1 MSTSQTSS
9 SPPSTAPRFGLSRRA
24 LLLIAGGFGLGLLL
38 FFVLWLDMRDNGNF
52 YRAEG
57 KADAVDG
64 QVFEPL
70 PVPMAPGERSASGL
84 SEAAEEAARRPK
96 PAPPPAQVAAPTD
109 GQSSAAGTTPPP
121 RSASD
126 VPSGAPMPI
135 SRVQPDY
142 PSDAMRRNESGTVV
156 VRIDVG
162 SDGKPDDVEVL
173 RSSRSRALDRA
184 ATQAAKR
191 WRFQPGQAGTVE
203 VPFEFKLDGR

>member
-1 MSTSQTSS
+1 MSTLQTSPS
-9 SPPSTAPRFGLSRRA
+9 PPPPSTTPRFGLSRRA

-52 YRAEG
+52 YRADD
-57 KADAVDG
+57 KAEAVDG

-96 PAPPPAQVAAPTD
+96 PAPPPAQVAGIADSQAP
-109 GQSSAAGTTPPP
+109 AATP

-126 VPSGAPMPI
+126 VPPGAPMPI

-156 VRIDVG
+156 VRIAVG

-173 RSSRSRALDRA
+173 RSSRSRSLDRA

-191 WRFQPGQAGTVE
+191 WRFQPGQTGTVE

>member
-24 LLLIAGGFGLGLLL
+24 LVLIAGGFGLGLLL
-38 FFVLWLDMRDNGNF
+38 FFVAWLEMRDNGHF

-96 PAPPPAQVAAPTD
+96 PAPPPAQVAGTADSQPP
-109 GQSSAAGTTPPP
+109 AAAPPP
-121 RSASD
+121 RSASG
-126 VPSGAPMPI
+126 VPPGVPVPM

-142 PSDAMRRNESGTVV
+142 PPEAARRNESGTVL
-156 VRIDVG
+156 VRITVG
-162 SDGKPDDVEVL
+162 SDGKPDDVDVL
-173 RSSRSRALDRA
+173 RSSRSRSLDRA
-184 ATQAAKR
+184 ATQAARR

>member
-1 MSTSQTSS
+1 MSTLQTSP
-9 SPPSTAPRFGLSRRA
+9 SPPPPPTASRFGLSRRA

-52 YRAEG
+52 YRAED
-57 KADAVDG
+57 KADTVDG

-96 PAPPPAQVAAPTD
+96 PVPPPTQIAAPTD
-109 GQSSAAGTTPPP
+109 SQAPTTAPPP

-126 VPSGAPMPI
+126 VPPGAPVPI
-135 SRVQPDY
+135 TRVQPDY

-156 VRIDVG
+156 VRITVG
-162 SDGKPDDVEVL
+162 SDGKPDDVDVL
-173 RSSRSRALDRA
+173 RSSRSRSLDRA

>member
-1 MSTSQTSS
+1 MSTSQTSP
-9 SPPSTAPRFGLSRRA
+9 SPPSPTLRFGLSRRA

-52 YRAEG
+52 YRAQG

-96 PAPPPAQVAAPTD
+96 PVPPPAQVA
-109 GQSSAAGTTPPP
+109 GAADSQTPIATPPP

-156 VRIDVG
+156 VRIAVG
-162 SDGKPDDVEVL
+162 SNGKPDDVEVL

-184 ATQAAKR
+184 ATQAARR

>member
-1 MSTSQTSS
+1 MSTPHP
-9 SPPSTAPRFGLSRRA
+9 SPSPAPRFGLSRRA

-38 FFVLWLDMRDNGNF
+38 FLLLWLDMRDNGNF
-52 YRAEG
+52 YRATDKPE
-57 KADAVDG
+57 AVDG

-96 PAPPPAQVAAPTD
+96 PVPPPAQAVGPTED
-109 GQSSAAGTTPPP
+109 QPPVSTPTPQS

-126 VPSGAPMPI
+126 VPPGTPVPV

-142 PSDAMRRNESGTVV
+142 PSDAMRRNESGTVM
-156 VRIDVG
+156 VRITVG
-162 SDGKPDDVEVL
+162 NDGKPDEVEVV

-191 WRFQPGQAGTVE
+191 WRFRPGQAGSVE
-203 VPFEFKLDGR
+203 VPFEFRLDR

>member
-1 MSTSQTSS
+1 MSTPHP
-9 SPPSTAPRFGLSRRA
+9 SPSPAPRFGLSRRA

-38 FFVLWLDMRDNGNF
+38 FLLLWLDMRDNGNF
-52 YRAEG
+52 YRATDKPE
-57 KADAVDG
+57 AVGG

-96 PAPPPAQVAAPTD
+96 PAPPPAQVAGPAVAPSPADTT
-109 GQSSAAGTTPPP
+109 AAPA
-121 RSASD
+121 RNASD
-126 VPSGAPMPI
+126 VAPGLPVPV

-142 PSDAMRRNESGTVV
+142 PSDAMRRNESGTVL
-156 VRIDVG
+156 VRITVG
-162 SDGKPDDVEVL
+162 SDGRPDDVEVV

-191 WRFQPGQAGTVE
+191 WRFRPGQAGSVE
-203 VPFEFKLDGR
+203 VPFEFKLDTR

>member
-1 MSTSQTSS
+1 MSTPHP
-9 SPPSTAPRFGLSRRA
+9 SPSPAPRLGLSRRA
-24 LLLIAGGFGLGLLL
+24 VLLISGGFGLGLLL
-38 FFVLWLDMRDNGNF
+38 FLLLWLDMRDNGNF
-52 YRAEG
+52 YRATDKPE
-57 KADAVDG
+57 AVDG

-96 PAPPPAQVAAPTD
+96 PVPPPAQAVGTAEGQPPATNAAPP
-109 GQSSAAGTTPPP
+109 S
-121 RSASD
+121 RSTSD
-126 VPSGAPMPI
+126 VPAGAPLPL

-156 VRIDVG
+156 VRITVG
-162 SDGKPDDVEVL
+162 DDGKPDDVEVV

-191 WRFQPGQAGTVE
+191 WRFRPGQAGSVE
-203 VPFEFKLDGR
+203 VPFEFKLDR

>member
-9 SPPSTAPRFGLSRRA
+9 SPPSPVPRFGLSHRA

-96 PAPPPAQVAAPTD
+96 PAPPPAQVAGTADSQAP
-109 GQSSAAGTTPPP
+109 AAAPPP

-156 VRIDVG
+156 VRIAVG

-173 RSSRSRALDRA
+173 RSSRSRSLDRA
-184 ATQAAKR
+184 ATQAARR
-191 WRFQPGQAGTVE
+191 WRFQPGRTGTVE

>member
-1 MSTSQTSS
+1 MSTSQTSP
-9 SPPSTAPRFGLSRRA
+9 SPPSPAPRFGFSRRA

-38 FFVLWLDMRDNGNF
+38 FFVLWLEIRDNGNF

-57 KADAVDG
+57 KADTVDG

-96 PAPPPAQVAAPTD
+96 PAPPPAQVAGTAD
-109 GQSSAAGTTPPP
+109 SALPAVPPPP
-121 RSASD
+121 RSTD
-126 VPSGAPMPI
+126 VPPGAPVPI

-142 PSDAMRRNESGTVV
+142 PSSAMRRSESGTVL
-156 VRIDVG
+156 VRIAVG
-162 SDGKPDDVEVL
+162 SDGRPDDVEVL

-184 ATQAAKR
+184 ATQAARR
-191 WRFQPGQAGTVE
+191 WRFQPGQTGTVE

>member
-9 SPPSTAPRFGLSRRA
+9 SPPSPAPRFGLSRRA

-38 FFVLWLDMRDNGNF
+38 FFVLWLDMRDNGDF

-57 KADAVDG
+57 KANAVDG

-96 PAPPPAQVAAPTD
+96 PAPPPAQVAGPTD
-109 GQSSAAGTTPPP
+109 GQSPTTAAPPP

-126 VPSGAPMPI
+126 VPSGAPLPI

-156 VRIDVG
+156 VRIVVG

-184 ATQAAKR
+184 ATQAARR
-191 WRFQPGQAGTVE
+191 WRFQPGQTGTVE
-203 VPFEFKLDGR
+203 VPFEFKLDSR

>member
-1 MSTSQTSS
+1 MSTTQTS
-9 SPPSTAPRFGLSRRA
+9 PSTPPPPAAPRFALSRRA

-38 FFVLWLDMRDNGNF
+38 FFVLWLEMRDNGNF

-96 PAPPPAQVAAPTD
+96 PAPPPAQIAGTADSPAPAAP
-109 GQSSAAGTTPPP
+109 PPP
-121 RSASD
+121 RSTD
-126 VPSGAPMPI
+126 VPPGAPVPI

-142 PSDAMRRNESGTVV
+142 PSSAMRRNESGTVV
-156 VRIDVG
+156 VRIAVG
-162 SDGKPDDVEVL
+162 SDGRPDDVEVL

-184 ATQAAKR
+184 ATQAARR
-191 WRFQPGQAGTVE
+191 WRFQPGRSGTVE
-203 VPFEFKLDGR
+203 VPFEFKLDGH